1 MIRKAL
7 VLFVLCGYVM
17 PSTAYQA
24 VNGQPPTEFLN
35 NSATPA
41 ATNAVLIFLDDTEKE
56 EIYSITSGFLAAFTQ
71 EAAPIIVSTSLINN
85 IRSTVQPS
93 EKDPLKLFATAKE
106 LYQKETPTAQEK
118 AIIKG
123 IIASTIQFDEQ
134 AANKWIIKKIND
146 YLYLLLPND
155 YLLSKNITPDK
166 VQQFSSA
173 NTVTDTEKA
182 LGLKVNHLTTV
193 ETKSIADPINS
204 PEVADYFI
212 DALNDIFVTTKEY
225 PNQAMIPNMSVFIH
239 GHGFLRTEICDL
251 SLNQFKIF
259 LSFLEK
265 IQTKLLIYKSCYAAS
280 TNTSLIYQ
288 DATAGAQATYSFPII
303 TIALT
308 DTPTRT
314 NSIALM
320 LKQGVMQPYIATD
333 YSCFVAA
340 ITASDMIEYSKAIRC
355 IEPTLLESNIPQIR
369 YPGLPWFSILDYD
382 IVASIGG
389 IMAKTRTQ
397 PLNIATF
404 FAKQG
409 KRAAP
414 YATLLYAHDIPFEL
428 IIDTKMPTTAANDP
442 SLATTGNCYVP
453 IFVSMIPGRAV
464 HTLKKISSSCNTA
477 LDIMANFYLEE
488 LYYPKLF
495 SIDEL
500 TAPFSAQMS
509 KALSTDAP
517 SGTLTNVMVSIAKG
531 TCTTYFTYQ
540 GTVYIA
546 FGCAQE
552 DDEDF
557 GPEQLPAVA
566 NEKQRAAYESLLK
579 KYGKHG
585 TLKQLEPEHTYLTT
599 ETAAAIQQAQ
609 EKKIATLK
617 QQAAST
623 RKPLQ
628 KKCTVYKRQSKK
640 RALAKARFCQRTRTY
655 R

>member
-1 MIRKAL
+1 CAR
-7 VLFVLCGYVM
+7 
-17 PSTAYQA
+17 
-24 VNGQPPTEFLN
+24 
-35 NSATPA
+35 
-41 ATNAVLIFLDDTEKE
+41 
-56 EIYSITSGFLAAFTQ
+56 
-71 EAAPIIVSTSLINN
+71 
-85 IRSTVQPS
+85 
-93 EKDPLKLFATAKE
+93 
-106 LYQKETPTAQEK
+106 
-118 AIIKG
+118 
-123 IIASTIQFDEQ
+123 
-134 AANKWIIKKIND
+134 KWIIKKINPC
-146 YLYLLLPND
+146 LYLFLPKK
-155 YLLSKNITPDK
+155 YLLSKKISPEQ
-166 VQQFSSA
+166 VQQLLPDEA
-173 NTVTDTEKA
+173 PLTDTEKS
-182 LGLKVNHLTTV
+182 LSLKVNHLLTTSATTIDSCAI
-193 ETKSIADPINS
+193 EHTS
-204 PEVADYFI
+204 ADYFI
-212 DALNDIFVTTKEY
+212 DALNKIFISRREYGSRTTA
-225 PNQAMIPNMSVFIH
+225 PSLSIFIT
-239 GHGFLRTEICDL
+239 GHGLTNYAVCHLPLD
-251 SLNQFKIF
+251 QFRLF
-259 LSFLEK
+259 LSFLE
-265 IQTKLLIYKSCYAAS
+265 TTPLRLLIYSSCYAAGL
-280 TNTSLIYQ
+280 NTKRIYQ
-288 DATAGAQATYSFPII
+288 DVAAAVQKTYSFPII

-308 DTPTRT
+308 DAATRT
-314 NSIALM
+314 PLVTVM
-320 LKQGVMQPYIATD
+320 LERDGLKPDVAGDFDCLVQELSRPEIID
-333 YSCFVAA
+333 YR
-340 ITASDMIEYSKAIRC
+340 KAIQC
-355 IEPTLLESNIPQIR
+355 IEPMVRESNISQIR